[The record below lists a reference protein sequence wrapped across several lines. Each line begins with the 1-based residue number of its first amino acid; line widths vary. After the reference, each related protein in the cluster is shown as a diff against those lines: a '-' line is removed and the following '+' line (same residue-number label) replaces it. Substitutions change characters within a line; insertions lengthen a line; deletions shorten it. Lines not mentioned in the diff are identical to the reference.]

1 MIAIRR
7 LIYQTYEGR
16 QILTSNVD
24 PRTEKVRYSACVI
37 PLMRKCGEIVVLF
50 FIVQNNQI
58 TNQPNIQPTIQT
70 ANYPWMVLVGKK

>member
-24 PRTEKVRYSACVI
+24 PRTERVRYAACLI
-37 PLMRKCGEIVVLF
+37 LLIRKCGEIFVLF
-50 FIVQNNQI
+50 LIVQNNQI
-58 TNQPNIQPTIQT
+58 IN
-70 ANYPWMVLVGKK
+70 